1 MTLGRTKSVVEADML
16 STVRRTADIN
26 RGALARRLTHD
37 YIQTHVR
44 ESHPEQWTA
53 AVRHCRW
60 HERARQ
66 PRAQLPASLERRAQ
80 PRAAGH
86 PPQPSK
92 RRGVARPI
100 ALGPHP
106 ELVQ

>member
-1 MTLGRTKSVVEADML
+1 MTLGRTLKA
-16 STVRRTADIN
+16 ADIN
-26 RGALARRLTHD
+26 RAALARRLTHD
-37 YIQTHVR
+37 YVHAHVR
-44 ESHPEQWTA
+44 ENHPEQWTA

-66 PRAQLPASLERRAQ
+66 PHAQLPAALERRAQ
-80 PRAAGH
+80 PRPAGY
-86 PPQPSK
+86 PPQPSE